1 MPTYTVR
8 APNGKTYKITGPAG
22 ATNAQIERAVLEAY
36 PDAGGAPPQ
45 STAQRALANAKTDA
59 QARLAQA
66 RRSNDKSAEQ
76 TYSREVARLNKMTPQ
91 QFYKAPGRAESF
103 VSGLVEGV
111 TEPIELGL
119 NLFGIG
125 GDKAQRERGKFRL
138 RESQRQFPG
147 TTTAGEITGNIL
159 ATAPGVAGAGR
170 AITAGGKQ
178 LARVLPKAGASV
190 QRIGAATRTGG
201 LGAGRTP
208 AQTAALTRGQR
219 GLQLAERSLGGAIGG
234 VTGAAQTGDDL
245 TEAATFGAGLPVVA
259 NVVKR
264 LGGKAV
270 DLTRLSKVKAG
281 KIIREALGEDI
292 DAAKAAFRELS
303 PDDQR
308 LAQQVLV
315 EAGVEPSPFFGLG
328 KIATSQMDPDT
339 SRRILQQQ
347 EAVRAGRLA
356 EAAGGSTMEDVR
368 AAVRGGRAAVTE
380 ELAPLREE
388 MYRRAGY
395 AGEFVPTK
403 LDEAAELERLAA
415 EQSGLNRR
423 MILGAGRAET
433 RIGET
438 EDFYSRIG
446 DEFRPEMVSEDRGIS
461 GAMTQ
466 RGEKAGLTAITARE
480 RAGDIFDEVD
490 SLAAEGIRPMRA
502 ADLIASLQ
510 RKMAEPEILRG
521 SVEEGAIK
529 GVIRQLEKATDA
541 NGMLNPKALGKIRR
555 SGINTL
561 VNQMSVK
568 MGGVPSRT
576 GTPEEAQGTVL
587 ELRSL
592 IDDTLRRGGGGDLV
606 DEFLQKSEQGYAA
619 VNRGELAGEALRL
632 YKQDPS
638 GTQFRALVG
647 GDLPKTVGKI
657 MKGGPESEKFR
668 PAFAGDPR
676 RLMALEKSAE
686 ELKTLNTM
694 NELMSAGQT
703 RAQNILNEQQP
714 GKLSRYAGTIV
725 RAKYPAL
732 AFAGT
737 GTQGAA
743 SAFVTPGVQR
753 EIANAFT
760 SGQGALQA
768 IEQYPTAA
776 QFSAYL
782 STLPSPV
789 RNAFAQAMR
798 AYSQQPSSN
807 VE

>member
-1 MPTYTVR
+1 MATV
-8 APNGKTYKITGPAG
+8 
-22 ATNAQIERAVLEAY
+22 AQLEAALMKA
-36 PDAGGAPPQ
+36 DAAGDDAAAREIAAEIKRTRSRAAAPQ

-138 RESQRQFPG
+138 RESQKQFPG
-147 TTTAGEITGNIL
+147 TTTAGEITGTIL

-170 AITAGGKQ
+170 LIGAGGKQ

-234 VTGAAQTGDDL
+234 VTAAAQTGDDL
-245 TEAATFGAGLPVVA
+245 AEAATFGAGLPVVA
-259 NVVKR
+259 NILKR

-281 KIIREALGEDI
+281 QIIREALGENVDE
-292 DAAKAAFRELS
+292 AAAAFRALS

-328 KIATSQMDPDT
+328 QIATREMDPDT
-339 SRRILQQQ
+339 AARILAQQ
-347 EAVRAGRLA
+347 EAARTGRLA
-356 EAAGGSTMEDVR
+356 EAAGGETATMRRSAAETGRRGVTEVTGPTREAALARANVAGRVVPEAEALATAARQRADEMTASGFVPRMRGLEERAGEQAAIMGDKPALFPDMERIQQTRGIAGAAGERADKAMAAQIGLRGVARDMEDVV
-368 AAVRGGRAAVTE
+368 A
-380 ELAPLREE
+380 
-388 MYRRAGY
+388 
-395 AGEFVPTK
+395 
-403 LDEAAELERLAA
+403 D
-415 EQSGLNRR
+415 
-423 MILGAGRAET
+423 
-433 RIGET
+433 
-438 EDFYSRIG
+438 
-446 DEFRPEMVSEDRGIS
+446 
-461 GAMTQ
+461 
-466 RGEKAGLTAITARE
+466 
-480 RAGDIFDEVD
+480 
-490 SLAAEGIRPMRA
+490 LAAEGMQPLTVAPISQSIRAMAAAPGTRASKLQRRALVTAANQLDALADANGVIDARDLYQFRKSELGDIVNVLLSGRNMPPSGVKEGAAKLMGDIRPMIDDAIEGAGGVGFKDYLTRTRQGFEAINRQELA
-502 ADLIASLQ
+502 AKGAQLAEEAPAEFTALMRGERPQMVEDIMGKGTKQYDIGGMALADPARYLAMKTSANELETLN
-510 RKMAEPEILRG
+510 KMAQLGARGEPRAGNILR
-521 SVEEGAIK
+521 A
-529 GVIRQLEKATDA
+529 
-541 NGMLNPKALGKIRR
+541 
-555 SGINTL
+555 
-561 VNQMSVK
+561 
-568 MGGVPSRT
+568 
-576 GTPEEAQGTVL
+576 
-587 ELRSL
+587 
-592 IDDTLRRGGGGDLV
+592 
-606 DEFLQKSEQGYAA
+606 
-619 VNRGELAGEALRL
+619 
-632 YKQDPS
+632 
-638 GTQFRALVG
+638 
-647 GDLPKTVGKI
+647 
-657 MKGGPESEKFR
+657 
-668 PAFAGDPR
+668 
-676 RLMALEKSAE
+676 
-686 ELKTLNTM
+686 
-694 NELMSAGQT
+694 
-703 RAQNILNEQQP
+703 QQP
-714 GKLSRYAGTIV
+714 GLLSRGLGTLV
-725 RAKYPAL
+725 RAKFPAV

-737 GTQGAA
+737 GAQNVE
-743 SAFVTPGVQR
+743 SALVNPSVQR

-798 AYSQQPSSN
+798 AYSQQPSAN